1 MRDYRIATFSD
12 IHLGHRKNS
21 AGEMIE
27 ALDQLIFGDRLLE
40 RIDMLIFAGDVFE
53 RLLDLDYPYL
63 DDIDHWIARI
73 LTGCARHGVSFRLL
87 KGTHSHDQS
96 QPERFVTLASILQ
109 LENLDFKYFDKLDIE
124 RHEDSGADILYV
136 PDNLSH
142 DSSETLANV
151 KELMAARGIDQ
162 VDIAVM
168 HGMFDYQQPEGIV
181 IAECHNSMAYKE
193 IVKTIIFIGHVHTHS
208 RNGIIVA
215 QGSTDRLKHGE
226 EEPKGFVI
234 AEIQNN
240 KAEIYFIENKLA
252 RVYNTVK
259 VYGMDL
265 QDTLGFLEK
274 YVEPL
279 PGNACIRVE
288 AEPSHPVFSNME
300 ELTKLYPTISWSK
313 LPKDVDDTEVKE
325 VVFSETELQTWVP
338 ISLNK
343 TNIVD
348 TLLNLLQP
356 KLTETELSYIGKE
369 LQELI

>member
-12 IHLGHRKNS
+12 IHLGHRQNT
-21 AGEMIE
+21 ADTMIE
-27 ALDQLIFGDRLLE
+27 CLDQLIFGDKLLE
-40 RIDMLIFAGDVFE
+40 RIDMLVFAGDVFD
-53 RLLDLDYPYL
+53 RLLDLDYPFL
-63 DDIDHWIARI
+63 DDIDHWIARV
-73 LTGCARHGVSFRLL
+73 LSGCAQHGVSFRLL

-96 QPERFVTLASILQ
+96 QPERFVTLASILD
-109 LENLDFKYFDKLDIE
+109 LKGLDFKYFDKLDIE
-124 RHEDSGADILYV
+124 QHEASGASILYV

-151 KELMAARGIDQ
+151 RELMASRGIDR

-181 IAECHNSMAYKE
+181 IAECHNSQAYKE
-193 IVKTIIFIGHVHTHS
+193 LVRVVIFIGHVHTHS

-215 QGSTDRLKHGE
+215 QGSTCRMKQGE

-234 AEIQNN
+234 AEIKNN
-240 KAEIYFIENKLA
+240 KADIYFIENKGA
-252 RVYNTVK
+252 RIYKTVK
-259 VYGMDL
+259 VYAMDL
-265 QDTLGFLEK
+265 ADTLLYLEK

-288 AEPSHPVFSNME
+288 AEPMHPVFSNME
-300 ELTKLYPTISWSK
+300 ELKKLYPTITWTK
-313 LPKDVDDTEVKE
+313 LPKDAADTDVKE

-348 TLLNLLQP
+348 TLLNRLQP
-356 KLTETELSYIGKE
+356 KLTDTELSFIGKE

>member
-1 MRDYRIATFSD
+1 MKDYVIATFSD
-12 IHLGHRKNS
+12 IHLGHRQNTAIS
-21 AGEMIE
+21 IIE
-27 ALDQLIFGDRLLE
+27 NLDQLIFEDKLLE

-63 DDIDHWIARI
+63 DDIDHWIARVLI
-73 LTGCARHGVSFRLL
+73 GCAQHGVSFRLL

-96 QPERFVTLASILQ
+96 QPERFVTLASILD
-109 LENLDFKYFDKLDIE
+109 LKYLDFKYFDKLDVE
-124 RHEDSGADILYV
+124 RHEASGADILYV

-151 KELMAARGIDQ
+151 RTLLASRGIDK

-181 IAECHNSMAYKE
+181 IDECHNSLAYKE
-193 IVKTIIFIGHVHTHS
+193 LVRTVIFIGHVHTHS

-234 AEIQNN
+234 AEIRNDH
-240 KAEIYFIENKLA
+240 ADIYFIENKGA
-252 RVYNTVK
+252 RIYKTAQVYNL
-259 VYGMDL
+259 DL
-265 QDTLGFLEK
+265 IDTLAYLEK

-279 PGNACIRVE
+279 PGTACIRVE
-288 AEPSHPVFSNME
+288 AEPTHPIFTNME
-300 ELTKLYPTISWSK
+300 ELKKLYPTITWTK
-313 LPKDVDDTEVKE
+313 LPKDDSDTDIKE

-348 TLLNLLQP
+348 TLLNRLSS
-356 KLTETELSYIGKE
+356 KLNEQELASIKGE